1 MHRSFAPT
9 PAIAAILLFAACT
22 DQPSRAPL
30 APSEPSAAVSA
41 QCGGALASQIGK
53 DVRDLFSGAA
63 EADLEN
69 RFGIIK
75 SLCPDAFAQMMD
87 FIDAVIGYREPP
99 TITQARAQAIVALV
113 KSVTLYVT
121 GTGLDLPFSVMM
133 PTGGAAVLSPGEQML
148 TFDERAGVVVAPG
161 TTVLV
166 NGQPVPV
173 GQVLF
178 AFEPKPF
185 SCQTTTLRQTGNCY
199 NLIVFPHFGGWDPP
213 VTVGMCLRAGHHGP
227 SAIGH
232 EKAGFG
238 TEVMPAGFSYPFS
251 CEHTETALNSW
262 LGREA
267 GALGRALAHAYDYLR
282 PRLLFAEDAGVSGQ
296 FRFFSLIGGVLTV
309 VFEDGFTANALGPLV
324 NGTDPVVG
332 DFPSSWLV
340 QTEPPGSITI
350 QNGLG
355 DLTGKVVVLSQA
367 QGNCAQCPVFK
378 LLGTRVNPSPT
389 DTIGSYEVTWQSLQN
404 KPSVKEAPFVVL
416 SHAGA
421 EIARLSYVTE
431 SSQNRLRYNGA
442 IVMSGGNPVTWTTNV
457 HQDFKITVNLL
468 STNGQNSYRTS
479 LAINNVTV
487 VSNVPFV
494 NAAKT
499 VSTIGYVLTGIDA
512 GIIAADNFLMKR
524 LADPPF

>member
-9 PAIAAILLFAACT
+9 SAIAAILLFAACT

-30 APSEPSAAVSA
+30 APSEPSAAVVG
-41 QCGGALASQIGK
+41 QCDGSLASQVVK
-53 DVRDLFSGAA
+53 QQKALFTGAA
-63 EADLEN
+63 LADLDS
-69 RFGIIK
+69 RFSTIRT
-75 SLCPDAFAQMMD
+75 LCPNAFTQMMGY
-87 FIDAVIGYREPP
+87 IDAVIAYREPP
-99 TITQARAQAIVALV
+99 TITQSRAQGLV
-113 KSVTLYVT
+113 DHLKSLTLYVT
-121 GTGLDLPFSVMM
+121 GTGETWPASILM
-133 PTGGAAVLSPGEQML
+133 PTGGAAVLSPGEEML
-148 TFDERAGVVVAPG
+148 TFDGRAGLVIAQG

-166 NGQPVPV
+166 NGQPVPA
-173 GQVLF
+173 GQVF
-178 AFEPKPF
+178 FGFEPKPF
-185 SCQTTTLRQTGNCY
+185 SCQVTTLRQTGNCY
-199 NLIVFPHFGGWDPP
+199 NLIVFPHHGGWNPA

-232 EKAGFG
+232 QKAGFG
-238 TEVMPAGFSYPFS
+238 TEVTPPGFAYPFS
-251 CEHTETALNSW
+251 CGHTESALNTW

-267 GALGRALAHAYDYLR
+267 GPLGRALAHAYDFLR
-282 PRLLFAEDAGVSGQ
+282 PRALFADDAGVSGQ

-309 VFEDGFTANALGPLV
+309 VFEDGFTATPLGPLA

-340 QTEPPGSITI
+340 EVESPGTI
-350 QNGLG
+350 RIENGLG

-367 QGNCAQCPVFK
+367 QGNCAQCPVLK
-378 LLGTRVNPSPT
+378 LLGTRVNQSPT
-389 DTIGSYEVTWQSLQN
+389 DTIGSYEITWQSLQN

-431 SSQNRLRYNGA
+431 SSQKRIRFNGA
-442 IVMSGGNPVTWTTNV
+442 VVMSGGAPVTWTTGV
-457 HQDFKITVNLL
+457 HQDFRITVNLL
-468 STNGQNSYRTS
+468 PANGQNSYRTS

-499 VSTIGYVLTGIDA
+499 MSTIGYVLAGIDA
-512 GIIAADNFLMKR
+512 GIIAADNFLVRR

>member
-1 MHRSFAPT
+1 MHRSFAT
-9 PAIAAILLFAACT
+9 GSAIAAILLFAACT

-30 APSEPSAAVSA
+30 APSEPSAAVGG
-41 QCGGALASQIGK
+41 QCDGSLASQIG
-53 DVRDLFSGAA
+53 RQIRANFAEAA

-75 SLCPDAFAQMMD
+75 NLCPNAFVQMMD
-87 FIDAVIGYREPP
+87 FIDALIGYREPP
-99 TITQARAQAIVALV
+99 TITQAHAQAIVALV
-113 KSVTLYVT
+113 QSVTLYVT
-121 GTGLDLPFSVMM
+121 GTGLDLPFTVMM

-173 GQVLF
+173 GKVLF

-185 SCQTTTLRQTGNCY
+185 SCQVTTLRQTGNCY
-199 NLIVFPHFGGWDPP
+199 NLIVFPHHAGWNPP
-213 VTVGMCLRAGHHGP
+213 VTVGMCLRAAHHGP

-232 EKAGFG
+232 QKAGFG

-251 CEHTETALNSW
+251 CAHTETALNTW

-267 GALGRALAHAYDYLR
+267 GPLGRALAHAYDYLR
-282 PRLLFAEDAGVSGQ
+282 PRPLFAEDAGVSGQ

-389 DTIGSYEVTWQSLQN
+389 DTIGTYEITWQSLQN

-416 SHAGA
+416 SHTGV

-442 IVMSGGNPVTWTTNV
+442 IVMSGGNPVTWTTGV

-468 STNGQNSYRTS
+468 TTDALNSYRTS
-479 LAINNVTV
+479 LAINSVTV

-499 VSTIGYVLTGIDA
+499 ASTIGYVLNGIDA
-512 GIIAADNFLMKR
+512 GVIAADNFLMRR